1 MAICNERVKFELK
14 DLDLVSGWVLNFQI
28 LITYLDLVVN
38 PKTLNICMIFK
49 KSEFLNVLLKITLK
63 PMYVG
68 QINQ

>member
-1 MAICNERVKFELK
+1 MAIRNRRVKFELK
-14 DLDLVSGWVLNFQI
+14 GLDLVSGWVLNFQI

-38 PKTLNICMIFK
+38 PKTLNICMTFK

>member
-1 MAICNERVKFELK
+1 MAICNGRVKFELK